1 MRPPALGKL
10 DECGADLFRAF
21 LPQRPLSFVRES
33 RVSNAVTTQRGGQ
46 RARRASPLQNR
57 LAIRSIRALTPSSS
71 VAANQAPVAERPVA
85 LPPAWQWERILKNLI
100 LFLAIVCGGATVLS
114 FMEATHAAVAASWTS
129 QVCKAASPLCDSPV
143 ILGLA
148 TAGLA
153 SLWISAAL
161 FSAITNG

>member
-21 LPQRPLSFVRES
+21 LPQRPLSFVREA

-71 VAANQAPVAERPVA
+71 VAANQAPVAERPGAPACMAMGAHLEKPDLVLGNRVRRSDSCVLYGSNARRGGSKLDEPGVQGCKPA
-85 LPPAWQWERILKNLI
+85 L
-100 LFLAIVCGGATVLS
+100 
-114 FMEATHAAVAASWTS
+114 
-129 QVCKAASPLCDSPV
+129 
-143 ILGLA
+143 
-148 TAGLA
+148 
-153 SLWISAAL
+153 
-161 FSAITNG
+161 